1 VRGRNV
7 ALGTTG
13 EWQRVCTRYCCGQV
27 CLLLVLCLLG
37 RRPRGGEEDLYEI
50 IIHAAGGPV
59 IMNSRAHACRNWKDD
74 TKLNSLARRER
85 RKCRA
90 VMQINHNHRPAFPLV
105 ANGAFGVEA
114 LCGGGVA
121 RHSTQHTATAAAHT
135 QSARSQ
141 PRTSSTSKDSEEDGS
156 RWRRHG
162 EGRKDLPLL
171 LECCP

>member
-1 VRGRNV
+1 VPAAC
-7 ALGTTG
+7 ALLA
-13 EWQRVCTRYCCGQV
+13 WP
-27 CLLLVLCLLG
+27 
-37 RRPRGGEEDLYEI
+37 PRGGEEDLYEI

-121 RHSTQHTATAAAHT
+121 RHSTQHTAH
-135 QSARSQ
+135 SHR
-141 PRTSSTSKDSEEDGS
+141 SSTHTERTEPTADVVHEQ
-156 RWRRHG
+156 R
-162 EGRKDLPLL
+162 L
-171 LECCP
+171 